1 MSDSTWACVPPNHS
15 VAPSSRGIS
24 VPIFIAMFFY
34 LSVWER
40 GVYVCHAPAK
50 QLAVERLLAGLPFSL
65 AESAGLQ
72 RVNHAQRFFRRAAD
86 VQIVHDL
93 VTKHAFGIDH

>member
-1 MSDSTWACVPPNHS
+1 MSVGWPAISDSTCACVPPNHS

-24 VPIFIAMFFY
+24 VPIFIAMFFTY
-34 LSVWER
+34 RVWER
-40 GVYVCHAPAK
+40 GVRPRSQQK
-50 QLAVERLLAGLPFSL
+50 LLAVERLLAGLPFSL

-72 RVNHAQRFFRRAAD
+72 RLNHAQRFFRRAAD

-93 VTKHAFGIDH
+93 VTQH